1 LDVAGIAAAG
11 GMRRLRAGFRLT
23 NYGDNCASVKKKCIR
38 CEYMAAST
46 QSRRRRASPPKR
58 TGAQL
63 VHEALRRDIMSLD
76 LAPGAAL
83 DEGQLCR
90 QFKVSRTPVREALIR
105 LASEGLAELNPNRG
119 AKVASIEFVDVV
131 DHYEA
136 MDIFMP
142 VACHFAA
149 VRRTPADAERLHE
162 LLARFQKA
170 VADKDSS
177 GMVRSNYELHSA
189 IAAACHNRCIE
200 RGYRQ
205 MLADKLRLAQH
216 GLPGTTYD
224 RGHALADRFTGTARI
239 SARLVEA
246 IEQRDAAAAEKLA
259 RQLNDFVRSQVIELL
274 SASLG
279 KHVEV
284 RLPDAAR

>member
-1 LDVAGIAAAG
+1 MKDDAMVLAAG
-11 GMRRLRAGFRLT
+11 RAR
-23 NYGDNCASVKKKCIR
+23 
-38 CEYMAAST
+38 
-46 QSRRRRASPPKR
+46 R
-58 TGAQL
+58 TGAQA
-63 VHEALRRDIMSLD
+63 VYEALRGDIMRLA

-119 AKVASIEFVDVV
+119 ARVASIDFADVV

-136 MDIFMP
+136 MDVFMP

-149 VRRTPADAERLHE
+149 VRRTPQDIARIQE
-162 LLARFQKA
+162 LLAQFENA
-170 VADKDSS
+170 VAKKDSA
-177 GMVRSNYELHSA
+177 GMIRSNYELHSA
-189 IAAACHNRCIE
+189 IACACHNRCIE

-216 GLPGTTYD
+216 GLPGTTFD
-224 RGHALADRFTGTARI
+224 KGSALADRFTGTVKLSAQLVRALARGN
-239 SARLVEA
+239 AKRAGE
-246 IEQRDAAAAEKLA
+246 LA
-259 RQLNDFVRSQVIELL
+259 RQLNEFVRSQVVAVL

-279 KHVEV
+279 GRLALPFPRDTERKISGSGVAAKKKRTPRV
-284 RLPDAAR
+284 RSQSTKGGGWED